1 MASTTWWPWVWPS
14 SGSWWWTGKPGV
26 LQSMGVT
33 KGPTQLS
40 NWTELIVAL
49 QCCVN
54 FCGTAKWVIYMYAY
68 IPSLLD
74 VPPTLHSSYPIIYD
88 ITEHRAEL
96 PVVHSW
102 FPLAIYFTYGSVYM
116 SIPISKLSHP
126 PTLLPIY
133 VFLSDLTWGGDQ
145 GCRIEWTSPS
155 LAPFLFQRKHV
166 PGQGQTLEPSFHTLY
181 LDTQDI
187 CWKSSTNIV
196 SVLYSEAPL
205 PFYKESC
212 LLLFEVFCLLI
223 CCCCCYAQSTCLISS
238 AQKCP

>member
-133 VFLSDLTWGGDQ
+133 VFLSALLGVGIKVA
-145 GCRIEWTSPS
+145 G
-155 LAPFLFQRKHV
+155 LN
-166 PGQGQTLEPSFHTLY
+166 G
-181 LDTQDI
+181 
-187 CWKSSTNIV
+187 
-196 SVLYSEAPL
+196 PL
-205 PFYKESC
+205 LPWPPFYFKESMC
-212 LLLFEVFCLLI
+212 QGKDRLWSPPSIRC
-223 CCCCCYAQSTCLISS
+223 T
-238 AQKCP
+238 